1 MRDRIKR
8 MSMRKRMILSFAI
21 PIITLQIIMFCISY
35 PLAIKRYREQL
46 RYSSEQSMNQAVSF
60 LESYM
65 KNMAYLAEMVEN
77 SWEIQ
82 EILSSDEFDGEEPY
96 DDQYYDFYRLNK
108 QFGAYEFMN
117 SMYRFQLYIPDTL
130 IYSSNEYYF
139 SPDSTLEKRDDY
151 PKMIE
156 NLNRGKD
163 YFSVGFERKSLANQD
178 KEEMLTLYHRIGS
191 QIKVMENIGIC
202 SISIS
207 ADRFREV
214 MENANITENSLVYLL
229 DSGGEKV
236 VSSDPVHYV
245 ELDQEKLPQN
255 GQELLFD
262 GVNIGGE
269 KYYVNRY
276 DVGPGGW
283 QMVALIPIREYDG
296 MYQGMAA
303 QLVFLSIIVVI
314 AVAAASYALSGYYV
328 GRLTKLRG
336 EMQRL
341 QGGNLNVQ
349 LPLNQQEDEIEE
361 VYRNFNFMVDE
372 VRRLMQE
379 QYQLGKNVKVA
390 ELRALQAQIN
400 PHFLYNTLD
409 LINWIAMDYGAG
421 DIENIAWNLARY
433 YRLSLNHGK
442 SVISIEEEIEHT
454 QVYVNIENYHFDN
467 AISMCCRIPE
477 ELKKLACLNIIL
489 QPFVENAI
497 VHGIAENSS
506 ISRCAI
512 QISAERDGDDILF
525 RIQDD
530 GPGMTKQQMEDAV
543 SMDMR
548 LLEKGY
554 GIKNINFRIKLCFGE
569 KYGVRYESVLG
580 DGTTAYI
587 RIPVMTIAE
596 AEEKVM

>member
-236 VSSDPVHYV
+236 VSSDPVHYA

>member
-236 VSSDPVHYV
+236 VSSDPVHYA

-580 DGTTAYI
+580 DGTTTYI